1 MFPRLTFENLYNDLN
16 TMNLA
21 YLLSVIVLEMF
32 QNGKKHK
39 DEAAVVQQMKPKQ
52 REMLAHIDT
61 QHPTDNGGNLCC

>member
-1 MFPRLTFENLYNDLN
+1 
-16 TMNLA
+16 MNLA